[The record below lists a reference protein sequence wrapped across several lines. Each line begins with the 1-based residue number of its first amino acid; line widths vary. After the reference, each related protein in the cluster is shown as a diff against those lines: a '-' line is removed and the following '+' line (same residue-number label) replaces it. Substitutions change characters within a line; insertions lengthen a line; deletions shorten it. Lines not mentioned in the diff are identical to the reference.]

1 MTPSEPDGAVRR
13 PDEFR
18 VSEPYEMLDV
28 DGVQIAH
35 RVIGCRSSPG
45 GRAPSVDCTIV
56 AGVEHWADPLRRPGN
71 DRADNTTNPFNNPTT
86 KDEAL

>member
-35 RVIGCRSSPG
+35 RVIG
-45 GRAPSVDCTIV
+45 
-56 AGVEHWADPLRRPGN
+56 AGVRQVAALPPSTHDRRGGEHWADPLRRPGN